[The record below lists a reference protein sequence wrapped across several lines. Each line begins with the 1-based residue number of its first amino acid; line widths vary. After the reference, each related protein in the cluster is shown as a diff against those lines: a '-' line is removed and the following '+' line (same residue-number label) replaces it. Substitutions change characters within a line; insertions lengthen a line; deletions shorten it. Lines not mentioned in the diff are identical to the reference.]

1 MDMERALT
9 ATNKRFIRKPM
20 PKTLKH
26 WGLYLVEA
34 AVLIGLLFLMS
45 RLMPVMPSFVI
56 ALLWALLTFF
66 MTIGHVYRVAVEKT
80 YRQVRYL
87 EGGMHARFN
96 NGRVLSI
103 IIGIILSAICSAGLI
118 LNTPRWGTVEWILTV
133 ISIPLYIVVFLV
145 ADKLSRRE
153 YTQNYHLSGCLFW
166 SYIVVGAVLVVFY
179 TIATLVRPTTMYDSA
194 VDAFLA
200 VKNPLEDA
208 SSTLVSESGILM
220 SFVDGMKL
228 YGISTVS
235 HASAAI
241 SSVIVIILSF
251 PTFFGIAGL
260 LRVASIDIDEMK
272 RAFSPLPAE
281 RQKVSDL
288 RIKKA
293 YVVVAAA
300 MPVVLIAAFVGTDFW
315 MADVASTRG
324 YTMAE
329 QFVRDQM
336 NLAVYVLDGKYY
348 DQQAVETV
356 LEETEK
362 KVAEL
367 SKENEEILTGLI
379 NESFDKRLANVD
391 DYLDWYYSLPAD
403 YERLASMIT
412 GSAEEFVSDQF
423 TAHIEKGIDDSAIDE
438 QLEDFTAQID
448 QYRTEAEKELSAYEL
463 DGVPEWLIAAKEE
476 LNGDF
481 LSDSFEPAQQLL
493 DANDRVAI
501 SSTIGLAA
509 GVLTKVAS
517 KQFFK
522 KFVSQIGSK
531 IGARA
536 IGSAIG
542 GTAGTVAGPLG
553 TAAGLVAG
561 AAVGVGVDALMLNID
576 EWQNRDE
583 YKAEIVE
590 AIEEQRSEV
599 LALVG

>member
-1 MDMERALT
+1 M
-9 ATNKRFIRKPM
+9 
-20 PKTLKH
+20 
-26 WGLYLVEA
+26 
-34 AVLIGLLFLMS
+34 
-45 RLMPVMPSFVI
+45 
-56 ALLWALLTFF
+56 
-66 MTIGHVYRVAVEKT
+66 
-80 YRQVRYL
+80 
-87 EGGMHARFN
+87 
-96 NGRVLSI
+96 
-103 IIGIILSAICSAGLI
+103 
-118 LNTPRWGTVEWILTV
+118 
-133 ISIPLYIVVFLV
+133 
-145 ADKLSRRE
+145 
-153 YTQNYHLSGCLFW
+153 
-166 SYIVVGAVLVVFY
+166 
-179 TIATLVRPTTMYDSA
+179 
-194 VDAFLA
+194 
-200 VKNPLEDA
+200 
-208 SSTLVSESGILM
+208 
-220 SFVDGMKL
+220 
-228 YGISTVS
+228 
-235 HASAAI
+235 
-241 SSVIVIILSF
+241 IVIILSF

-509 GVLTKVAS
+509 GVLTKVVS

>member
-1 MDMERALT
+1 
-9 ATNKRFIRKPM
+9 
-20 PKTLKH
+20 
-26 WGLYLVEA
+26 
-34 AVLIGLLFLMS
+34 
-45 RLMPVMPSFVI
+45 
-56 ALLWALLTFF
+56 
-66 MTIGHVYRVAVEKT
+66 
-80 YRQVRYL
+80 
-87 EGGMHARFN
+87 
-96 NGRVLSI
+96 
-103 IIGIILSAICSAGLI
+103 
-118 LNTPRWGTVEWILTV
+118 
-133 ISIPLYIVVFLV
+133 
-145 ADKLSRRE
+145 
-153 YTQNYHLSGCLFW
+153 
-166 SYIVVGAVLVVFY
+166 
-179 TIATLVRPTTMYDSA
+179 
-194 VDAFLA
+194 
-200 VKNPLEDA
+200 
-208 SSTLVSESGILM
+208 M